1 MARLRWSFAL
11 PVAAAG
17 AAGGFIGWAVARVG
31 CLDGSCGAYSVLAAG
46 LIAGLAAA
54 GGVGIVVVL
63 ADRSLR
69 EWREWQAGLKEGR
82 EPGGGSSNGGSEQG
96 SEQR

>member
-31 CLDGSCGAYSVLAAG
+31 CMDGSCGAASVLAAG

-69 EWREWQAGLKEGR
+69 EWREWQAGRPGR
-82 EPGGGSSNGGSEQG
+82 DSGNGGSEQ
-96 SEQR
+96 R

>member
-31 CLDGSCGAYSVLAAG
+31 CMDGSCGGASILAAG

-69 EWREWQAGLKEGR
+69 EWREWQAGRPQEGK
-82 EPGGGSSNGGSEQG
+82 EPGGDSGNGGA
-96 SEQR
+96 EQR